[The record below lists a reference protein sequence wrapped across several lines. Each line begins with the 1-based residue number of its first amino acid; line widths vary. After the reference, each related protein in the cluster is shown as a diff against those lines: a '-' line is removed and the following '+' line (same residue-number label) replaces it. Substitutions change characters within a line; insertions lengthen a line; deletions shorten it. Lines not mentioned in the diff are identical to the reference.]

1 MTNEKDYQKVIALTC
16 KMSME
21 NFADIGQQLAAQ
33 YPTIFLTL
41 ADPNNHDDMI
51 RQIYRGERDSDGDL
65 LIPPSLRHTNIVQAI
80 RYYRNKTGKS
90 LRESKT
96 DVETI
101 VGR

>member
-16 KMSME
+16 TMAIE
-21 NFADIGQQLAAQ
+21 DFADIGRQLAAQ

-41 ADPNNHDDMI
+41 ADPNNHEYMI

-65 LIPPSLRHTNIVQAI
+65 LNPPHFDCTHLVQAI

>member
-16 KMSME
+16 TMAME
-21 NFADIGQQLAAQ
+21 SFAAIGRKLAAE
-33 YPTIFLTL
+33 YPAIFLTL
-41 ADPNNHDDMI
+41 ADPNNHEDMV

-65 LIPPSLRHTNIVQAI
+65 LIPPSLRHTNLVQAI